1 MKLLSKHLVHYLVLF
16 GILTAGFAGL
26 VLFSYDRNFQISVA
40 AGIVGAY
47 ISWGIVHHYLHNDLY
62 LETVIEY
69 MSVALLGLI
78 ILLTL
83 I

>member
-1 MKLLSKHLVHYLVLF
+1 MKSFSKHLVHYLVLF
-16 GILTAGFAGL
+16 GILCAGFAGL
-26 VLFSYDRNFQISVA
+26 VLFSYDRNFQVSIA

-47 ISWGIVHHYLHNDLY
+47 ISWGIVHHYLHDDLY
-62 LETVIEY
+62 FETFVEY